1 MTERP
6 EKFYSKGAEQFAE
19 KYSLEEM
26 PQTYIDLLD
35 SFIEKVG
42 EGKVL
47 DAGCGPGRDIEYFEQ
62 QGLDAVGIDLSQGM
76 IEHAEEN
83 KKGTFHIMD
92 VKHLEFPGDKFAG
105 VWCNTVMHFF
115 PPEEMPEVL
124 DELKRVLKPGGTFYV
139 SFKIGE
145 GTFIRERYGSEVKQY
160 LISEEKA
167 REMLEERD
175 LKIEEVNKA
184 EVADTTIMNIL
195 TEAEK
200 Q

>member
-19 KYSLEEM
+19 KYSIEKM
-26 PQTYIDLLD
+26 PEAYTDLLD
-35 SFIEKVG
+35 TFTEKIG
-42 EGKVL
+42 NGKAL
-47 DAGCGPGRDIEYFEQ
+47 DAGCGPGRDTEYLTEK
-62 QGLDAVGIDLSQGM
+62 GLDATGVDLAEGM
-76 IEHAEEN
+76 IKHAKEN
-83 KKGTFHIMD
+83 KKGHFRVMD
-92 VKHLEFPGDKFAG
+92 IKNLEFQDKKFEG

-115 PPEEMPEVL
+115 PPEEMQEVL
-124 DELKRVLKPGGTFYV
+124 KELKRVLKDEGTLYA

-167 REMLEERD
+167 RKLLEEKG
-175 LKIEEVNKA
+175 LEIKQVNRA
-184 EVADTTIMNIL
+184 EVSETTIMNFL
-195 TEAEK
+195 TEAK